1 MLLNLNASNYFSQK
15 DEILVNFNYWDSNT
29 FF

>member
-1 MLLNLNASNYFSQK
+1 MLLNLNASNYFSQE
-15 DEILVNFNYWDSNT
+15 DEIIVNFNYWDSNT